1 MKRLSGFSLMEMMIV
16 LLIVSIVA
24 AASAPMINKKM
35 VTAAS
40 EKSPWVWTGT
50 DNSIAYNLGGDNR
63 TAVIGAVRTSDSSN
77 PKLYIKSTSLTS
89 PQIALQEN
97 SDDNSRSPLR
107 ILWGNT
113 TLRMSSNNSISS
125 NVTDSVLIGNN
136 TRHTAGNYPSALV
149 AIGSNAVANS
159 YSVAVGNSA
168 NTEQSAVA
176 LGYFANARGDNSI
189 AIGRASNAGVSSLA
203 IGSIA
208 TSGTYSLAVGSGANS
223 DGANS
228 TAIGRGANSS
238 SANSVSI
245 GDYAR
250 SLMPRSVAIGQNA
263 YVPSGPSVKARAIAI
278 GYNAYASNSDAIA
291 IGGKY
296 GAYPARAQG
305 IGSIAIGAT
314 TLASSDFSIAIG
326 GTSNSTMNVDT
337 GTASTTKATA
347 MNAIAIGTEANAA
360 HTNSV
365 AIGRS
370 ASTSASNQIVLGTV
384 NDTVVIPG
392 TLEMDRLVVKELAV
406 KNPRGI
412 YYKTDSSSWGGF
424 QNLWVRVWGVTKTH
438 SSDRWIPGVEKSTP
452 SFVQDSDRRLKNV
465 GKAFVSGLEE
475 IKKIETFHY
484 TFKKDSNKT
493 PRVGIMAQDLQKIF
507 PDAVFKGEDG
517 FLRIRMEDMF
527 YALVN
532 AVKELDA
539 KFEAFRA
546 QDISALR
553 NKIDTLEKENK
564 ELKKQNQEFEKR
576 LTKLEKNTK

>member
-97 SDDNSRSPLR
+97 SDDNSKSPLR

-305 IGSIAIGAT
+305 VGSIAIGAT

-365 AIGRS
+365 AIGRG
-370 ASTSASNQIVLGTV
+370 ASTTNSNQIALGKSS
-384 NDTVVIPG
+384 DTIYIPG
-392 TLEMDRLVVKELAV
+392 NLVVGGNTLLGVNSGSYMVMRVGNAGYLPNGYDYHDGSRQISAEIGAQ
-406 KNPRGI
+406 
-412 YYKTDSSSWGGF
+412 KTVGGF
-424 QNLWVRVWGVTKTH
+424 TL
-438 SSDRWIPGVEKSTP
+438 
-452 SFVQDSDRRLKNV
+452 SDRRLKNV